1 VSLLQ
6 TIVRTKRASKD
17 QRQSPRRKVQFPAWI
32 DIGNDTAPRN
42 CTVVDVSDGGA
53 RVMVEA
59 SSDLP
64 KEFYLVLTKS
74 GTRRRCRLVWSSEQ
88 EIGVFYLGPIE
99 FWHLSAQST

>member
-1 VSLLQ
+1 L
-6 TIVRTKRASKD
+6 
-17 QRQSPRRKVQFPAWI
+17 
-32 DIGNDTAPRN
+32 
-42 CTVVDVSDGGA
+42 
-53 RVMVEA
+53 VEA
-59 SSDLP
+59 PADLP